1 MGLMQSL
8 VPHIAGNLKH
18 KDVHGHEVSSQVHVS
33 SNEDEEDIEAEDHES
48 ETYDEGN
55 GIDEYGS

>member
-1 MGLMQSL
+1 M

-48 ETYDEGN
+48 ETCDEGN